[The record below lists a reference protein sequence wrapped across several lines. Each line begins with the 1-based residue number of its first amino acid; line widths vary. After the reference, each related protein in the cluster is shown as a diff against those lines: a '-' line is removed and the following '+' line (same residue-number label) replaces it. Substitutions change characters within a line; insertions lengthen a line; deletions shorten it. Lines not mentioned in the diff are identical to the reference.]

1 MKNFLRR
8 LGRTRFMIL
17 LFVLI
22 LAANYCYNGFQ
33 GLITATIGCCLG
45 MLIYDWKEYKPRII
59 KFLRRRTKFQLN
71 VMVKSIILI
80 PIAIWCFWYAGWLG
94 VAGAIIGVC
103 VGELICRRF
112 LNLK

>member
-8 LGRTRFMIL
+8 LGRTRFMLL

-22 LAANYCYNGFQ
+22 LAANYCYNGFK
-33 GLITATIGCCLG
+33 GLIIATFGCCLG

-59 KFLRRRTKFQLN
+59 KFLRRRTNFQLN
-71 VMVKSIILI
+71 VMVKSIILL
-80 PIAIWCFWYAGWLG
+80 PIMAASFYYYGWRGVLG
-94 VAGAIIGVC
+94 SILGIFIG
-103 VGELICRRF
+103 EFICRRF